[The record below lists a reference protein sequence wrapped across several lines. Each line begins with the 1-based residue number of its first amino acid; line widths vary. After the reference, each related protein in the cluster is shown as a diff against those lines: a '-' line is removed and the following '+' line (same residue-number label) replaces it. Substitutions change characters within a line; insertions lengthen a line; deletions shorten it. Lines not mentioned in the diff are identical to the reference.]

1 MQRSSLSGQRLV
13 VIFMI
18 GCFLFNYPV
27 LSLFDRAH
35 ALLGAPLVFVY
46 LFAVW
51 AALIALMA
59 WVVERRER
67 PDRAERQERGG
78 S

>member
-1 MQRSSLSGQRLV
+1 MQRSTLSGQRLV
-13 VIFMI
+13 VIFMV
-18 GCFLFNYPV
+18 GCFLFNYPL
-27 LSLFDRAH
+27 LSLFDRART
-35 ALLGAPLVFVY
+35 LFDAPLVFVY

-67 PDRAERQERGG
+67 QDRGG
-78 S
+78 N

>member
-13 VIFMI
+13 AVFMV
-18 GCFLFNYPV
+18 GCVLFNYPV
-27 LSLFDRAH
+27 LSLFDRA
-35 ALLGAPLVFVY
+35 LVLFGAPLVFVY

-67 PDRAERQERGG
+67 PDHALRQERGG